1 MLQQD
6 RAVHPRGTLT
16 EVAVLRHMCGF
27 LCSLKCDWSF
37 PLEQAQVSH
46 WAVQSLSIHLSRF
59 SDHTDAFGVGNQGLL
74 IQTSR
79 VKVVLLL
86 DLVFSMFLSLCCWLE
101 VQ

>member
-6 RAVHPRGTLT
+6 RAAHPRGTLT
-16 EVAVLRHMCGF
+16 EVVVLRHMCGF

-46 WAVQSLSIHLSRF
+46 WAAQSLSIHLSRF
-59 SDHTDAFGVGNQGLL
+59 SAHRDAFGVGNQRLL

-79 VKVVLLL
+79 VKVILFL
-86 DLVFSMFLSLCCWLE
+86 DPVFSLYLSPCY
-101 VQ
+101 